1 MLLDLSANIKVVH
14 HCWAIRTCIPPYLRV
29 SMDEG
34 RAFAGMSLSR
44 FLSRFSQRSLWNEL
58 KKFVGISVRSFSP
71 RKSVESV
78 FFRLA

>member
-1 MLLDLSANIKVVH
+1 
-14 HCWAIRTCIPPYLRV
+14 
-29 SMDEG
+29 MDEG